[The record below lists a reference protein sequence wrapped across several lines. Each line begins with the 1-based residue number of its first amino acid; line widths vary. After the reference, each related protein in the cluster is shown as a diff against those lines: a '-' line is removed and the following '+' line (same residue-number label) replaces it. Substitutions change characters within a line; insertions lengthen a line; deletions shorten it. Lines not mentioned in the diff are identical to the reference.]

1 MAFPGGFK
9 EYMAVKRQKLEVQ
22 AEAIAAKSSQSEIF
36 AGVILY
42 FNGFLGSV
50 GLTMLEMKE
59 LVLIH
64 GAMVRDKLEGEVTHI
79 IASQMTDSKMI
90 QLRKPVVR
98 PEWLTESINAGRQ
111 LPWNPYRLY
120 TNLEASQKTLNAFMT
135 DKASPQKPSSG
146 SPAVAGKS
154 ASPNYVISASQ
165 VDMNVVNELPEELRK
180 EIMAEVARARTAS
193 SSTWRSPS
201 TPKRK
206 KKFSPKRDF
215 FPSVSQVD
223 REVWNAIPASLQRDV
238 LVDMKLVH
246 DQKRLPKSNFPPGM
260 LDASS
265 VEESPVPMFP
275 QHGPSL
281 GGESDVK
288 EIRAMLLSWVEGYP
302 DGPPAEDVSAVVAFL
317 TQLIR
322 DLQMDVAQNLLAWLR
337 VNVLKRYDLT
347 TDGPWCV
354 ILNEISS
361 EVDKAVQHGYG
372 CSLKEM

>member
-22 AEAIAAKSSQSEIF
+22 AEAIAAKSSQSDIF

-135 DKASPQKPSSG
+135 DQRASPQKPSYG
-146 SPAVAGKS
+146 SPGEAGKS
-154 ASPNYVISASQ
+154 ASTNYVISASQ

-193 SSTWRSPS
+193 SSTWQSPS

-246 DQKRLPKSNFPPGM
+246 DQKRLPNSTSHRGM

-265 VEESPVPMFP
+265 AEAPVLILPH
-275 QHGPSL
+275 HGPSL
-281 GGESDVK
+281 GGESDIK
-288 EIRAMLLSWVEGYP
+288 EIRAMLLSWIEGYP
-302 DGPPAEDVSAVVAFL
+302 DGPPAEDVSAAVAYL
-317 TQLIR
+317 TQLIQ
-322 DLQMDVAQNLLAWLR
+322 DLQMDVAQSLLAWLR
-337 VNVLKRYDLT
+337 VNVVERYDLT
-347 TDGPWCV
+347 TEGPWCV

-361 EVDKAVQHGYG
+361 EVDQAVQRGYG
-372 CSLKEM
+372 CSLKFM